1 MENLDYI
8 NEEIIQTHI
17 NNIQENGFTIIRN
30 AFDDKL
36 ADDVVNDFNTWS
48 NLNEFDSN
56 MFNRVTNFHTLNK
69 NTLDLATNKIVD
81 RILVKLFGKQQC
93 VYSSLFFREG
103 TAQHFHVDTPHFFTN
118 PINQYYGVWFALEDI
133 DKNAGPLKYY
143 IKSHKIETQYGY
155 DIVNKLF
162 PNKKTITNEENL
174 ECLLYYN
181 KLLEDKA
188 NENNLIKVD
197 ENNYLYKINKGDIII
212 WHPNLLHGG
221 SNILDNKLTRHSM
234 VTHNV
239 PIGTQVFNASH
250 FFSNKPTQEYIQ
262 NKCGFVYKYHNNI
275 PFVHHDVLP
284 RVQKN
289 YI

>member
-1 MENLDYI
+1 MCEQVD
-8 NEEIIQTHI
+8 EQIIQTYI
-17 NNIQENGFTIIRN
+17 NNIENNGFTIIPK
-30 AFDDKL
+30 AFDSEL
-36 ADDVVNDFNTWS
+36 ADLVVNDFNIWTRS
-48 NLNEFDSN
+48 NEFSSN
-56 MFNRVTNFHTLNK
+56 KFNRVTNFHMLNK
-69 NTLDLATNKIVD
+69 NTLDLVTNKIVD

-103 TAQHFHVDTPHFFTN
+103 TAQQFHIDTPHFFTN
-118 PINQYYGVWFALEDI
+118 PINQYYGVWFALENI
-133 DKNAGPLKYY
+133 DQNAGPLKYY

-155 DIVNKLF
+155 DVVNKLF
-162 PNKKTITNEENL
+162 PNKQTLTNEENL

-221 SNILDNKLTRHSM
+221 SNILDNKLTRYSM

-239 PIGTQVFNASH
+239 PINTQVFNASH
-250 FFSNKPTQEYIQ
+250 FFSEKPTQEYIQ
-262 NKCGFVYKYHNNI
+262 NNCKYLYKYHNNI
-275 PFVHHDVLP
+275 PIIDHNGLP
-284 RVQKN
+284 RVQKT
-289 YI
+289 YL